1 MEVFE
6 IHTHKRNEMIDI
18 THGIREYVRKQN
30 VKSGILVLYVP
41 HTTAAITIN
50 EHADPSVRADITE
63 FLSKLIPKSPEFKH
77 LEGNSDAHI
86 KSTIVSPSIS
96 LIIENGDIVLG
107 TWQGIFFCEF
117 DGPRHRKLFAKIIKE
132 S

>member
-1 MEVFE
+1 MDVFE
-6 IHTHKRNEMIDI
+6 IRTHKRNEMIDI
-18 THGIREYVRKQN
+18 TEGIREYVHKQK
-30 VKSGILVLYVP
+30 VRSGILVLYVP
-41 HTTAAITIN
+41 HTTAAVTIN

-63 FLSKLIPKSPEFKH
+63 FLSKLIPKSQNFKH

-86 KSTIVSPSIS
+86 KSTVVSPSIS
-96 LIIENGDIVLG
+96 LIIEDGDVILG

-117 DGPRHRKLFAKIIKE
+117 DGPRNRKLFAKIIKE